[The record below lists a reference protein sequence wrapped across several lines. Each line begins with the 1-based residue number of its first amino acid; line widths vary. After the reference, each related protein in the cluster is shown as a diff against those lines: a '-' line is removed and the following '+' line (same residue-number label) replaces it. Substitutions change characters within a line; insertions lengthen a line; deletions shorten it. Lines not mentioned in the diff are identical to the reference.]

1 MSVKQRI
8 RHEERDQTLKKLVAF
23 GLIAALALGAF
34 GLVGCGKKAADT
46 GSTGTTSEKPAE
58 SELTGTI
65 NIEGS
70 DTMVNLST
78 AWSQKFME
86 ENPGVMVAVK
96 GGGSGAGIAS
106 LINKTVDYA
115 NASREMKTEE
125 IDQAKANGVNPVEH
139 TVARDGIAVI
149 VNPAN
154 TVADLSIEQLG
165 KIYRGE
171 IKNWKE
177 VGGADKAIVILS
189 RDSSSG
195 TYEYFKEAV
204 VGKEKNYASS
214 AKLLPST
221 QAIVD
226 ETAANDAAIGYVGV
240 GYIAPSIKVVKV
252 EGVAASVAAVLDN
265 TYKISRGL
273 YMYSNGAV
281 DGAMKAFLDWTLSAE
296 GQKIVQDEG
305 FVPVQ

>member
-1 MSVKQRI
+1 MKVK
-8 RHEERDQTLKKLVAF
+8 KVMAF
-23 GLIAALALGAF
+23 GLVAALALGAF
-34 GLVGCGKKAADT
+34 GLTGSGTKAADS
-46 GSTGTTSEKPAE
+46 GSTGTTETAE

-70 DTMVNLST
+70 DTLVNLAT
-78 AWSQKFME
+78 AWSQQFMT
-86 ENPGVMVAVK
+86 ENPGVMIAVK
-96 GGGSGAGIAS
+96 GGGSGTGIAS

-115 NASREMKTEE
+115 NASRAMKDEE
-125 IDQAKANGVNPVEH
+125 IEQAKANGVTPVEH

-149 VNPAN
+149 AHPSNA
-154 TVADLSIEQLG
+154 VADLTIEQLG

-195 TYEYFKEAV
+195 TYEYFKEEV
-204 VGKEKNYASS
+204 VGKDKNYASS

-226 ETAANDAAIGYVGV
+226 ETIANDGAIGYVGV
-240 GYIAPSIKVVKV
+240 GYVTADVKVLKV
-252 EGVAASVAAVLDN
+252 EGVAASVETVLDG

-273 YMYSNGAV
+273 YMYSNGEV
-281 DGAMKAFLDWTLSAE
+281 SGVMKAFLDWIVSPD
-296 GQKIVQDEG
+296 GQKIVEDEG

>member
-1 MSVKQRI
+1 M
-8 RHEERDQTLKKLVAF
+8 KKLVAF
-23 GLIAALALGAF
+23 GLVAALAFGALGLA
-34 GLVGCGKKAADT
+34 GCGKTTADNGT
-46 GSTGTTSEKPAE
+46 NGTTDKPAE
-58 SELTGTI
+58 SELTGAI

-70 DTMVNLST
+70 DTMVNLAT
-78 AWSQKFME
+78 GWSMKFME
-86 ENPGVMVAVK
+86 ENPGVMVSIK
-96 GGGSGAGIAS
+96 GGGSGTGIAS
-106 LINKTVDYA
+106 LINKTIDLA
-115 NASREMKTEE
+115 NASREMKDEE
-125 IDQAKANGVNPVEH
+125 IEEAKANGVNPVEH
-139 TVARDGIAVI
+139 TVARDGIAVV

-154 TVADLSIEQLG
+154 GVEDLTIEQIG

-171 IKNWKE
+171 ITNWKE

-204 VGKEKNYASS
+204 VGKDKNYASA

-240 GYIAPSIKVVKV
+240 GYLDPKIKVLKV
-252 EGVAASVAAVLDN
+252 EGVQASVESVLAGE
-265 TYKISRGL
+265 YKISRGL
-273 YMYSNGAV
+273 YLYSNGEV
-281 DGAMKAFLDWTLSAE
+281 SGVMKSFLDWVLSAE